1 MDTID
6 CQAFDSRIVALDH
19 GTDDRIGMLAAE
31 ASPESGCVRGLFYGL
46 VFVLPFWVTVIAV
59 WLH

>member
-1 MDTID
+1 MNTRD
-6 CQAFDSRIVALDH
+6 CQPMLPVVADP
-19 GTDDRIGMLAAE
+19 GTDDGTGAVAWE
-31 ASPESGCVRGLFYGL
+31 ETPESGCARGLFYGL